1 MQHLRISFC
10 GPTVGTTSNKGIIM
24 EKELAAGKIGEKGS
38 YKLEFKAG
46 KLVGA
51 VMVDTSVVDVE
62 LLVKLD
68 GEPVVLAVFDKI
80 AARSPFGGPIAKIAN
95 QMR

>member
-1 MQHLRISFC
+1 
-10 GPTVGTTSNKGIIM
+10 M

-46 KLVGA
+46 KLVGG

-80 AARSPFGGPIAKIAN
+80 AAAIPGQYDDAFLAMAKTAVLEAIKK
-95 QMR
+95 